1 MPNFKDYKKKYAGD
15 RFFQEVFLDEDYKS
29 AKEYLTVVDIG
40 ALAGEFSFYM
50 YEGAKV
56 IYAIEPFSESY
67 KELEENIKGFGFD
80 KVKPFR
86 LALSDYNGEGYMVSG
101 GRGGNVLLKESGT
114 SKTEKVRVKTLATF
128 MKDEKINHID
138 ILKID
143 IENGE
148 KNVFESEDFEEVAD
162 KIDFIIGEHLEG
174 LQTLFEGYGFKAK
187 NVGRNIT
194 YER

>member
-1 MPNFKDYKKKYAGD
+1 MPNFKDYKEKYVED

-29 AKEYLTVVDIG
+29 AKEYLIVVDIG

-50 YEGAKV
+50 HEGAKV

-67 KELEENIKGFGFD
+67 KELIENIKEFGFD
-80 KVKPFR
+80 KVKPFK
-86 LALSDYNGEGYMVSG
+86 LALSDYNGEGHMVPA

-114 SKTEKVRVKTLATF
+114 PKTEKVKVKTLATF
-128 MKDEKINHID
+128 MRDEGIEHVN

-143 IENGE
+143 IEDGE
-148 KNVFESEDFEEVAD
+148 KEVFYSEDFKNVSG
-162 KIDFIIGEHLEG
+162 KIDFIIGEHLEK
-174 LQTLFEGYGFKAK
+174 LQSLFESYGFKAK